1 MFLLRAAEIIEEP
14 WCLMSVGG
22 HCGGRWAATSS
33 FTRMPNDFDRLLAMS
48 LFRYRRSRAA
58 LRASKLLLNVS
69 RIGIGRGRGLLGT
82 TGEPKQKAS
91 VRERARPPM

>member
-1 MFLLRAAEIIEEP
+1 
-14 WCLMSVGG
+14 
-22 HCGGRWAATSS
+22 
-33 FTRMPNDFDRLLAMS
+33 MPNDFDRLLATS

-69 RIGIGRGRGLLGT
+69 RIGIERGRGLLRT
-82 TGEPKQKAS
+82 KDELKQKAS